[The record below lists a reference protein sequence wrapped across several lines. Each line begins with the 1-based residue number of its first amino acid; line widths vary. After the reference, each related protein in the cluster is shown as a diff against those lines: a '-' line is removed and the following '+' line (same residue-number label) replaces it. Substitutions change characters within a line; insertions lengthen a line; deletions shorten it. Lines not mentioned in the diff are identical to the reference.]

1 MGLNSFYLCALLVF
15 IYMEW
20 LYSLFIEHS
29 ALQAVVV
36 LSLISAIGLGLGRV
50 HFWGVSLG
58 VTFLFFAGI
67 LAGHFG
73 LSVDPQ
79 MLKYAESFG
88 LVIFVYS
95 LGLQVGPG
103 FFSSFRKGGV
113 TLNMLALGVV
123 LLGTLL
129 TVVASYATG
138 VSLPDMVGI
147 LCGATTNTPALG
159 AAQQTLKQMG
169 INSSTPALGCA
180 VAYPMGVVGVILA
193 VLLIRKVLVR
203 KEDLEIKEK
212 DDANK
217 TYIAAFQVHNP
228 AIFNK
233 SIKDIAR
240 MSYPKFVISRLW
252 RDGHVSIPTSD
263 KILKEGDRLLVITAE
278 KDALALTVLFGEQEN
293 TDWNKEDIDW
303 NAIDSELISQR
314 IVVTRPELN
323 GKKLGAL
330 RLRNHYGIN
339 ISRVYRSGVQLL
351 ATPGLIL
358 QLGDRLTV
366 VGEAAAIQNV
376 EKVLG
381 NAVKSLKE
389 PNLVV
394 IFIGIVLGLALGAIP
409 FSFPGVSTPVK
420 LGLAGGPIIVGI
432 LLGTFGPRIHMI
444 TYTTRS
450 ANLMLRALGLSMY
463 LACLGLDAGA
473 HFFDTVF
480 RPEGLLWIGLGA
492 GLTIIPTVLVGFVAF
507 KMMKIDF
514 GSVSGMLCGSMA
526 NPMALNYVND
536 TIPGDNP
543 SVAYAT
549 VYPLCMFL
557 RVIIAQVLLMF
568 LLN

>member
-1 MGLNSFYLCALLVF
+1 
-15 IYMEW
+15 MEW

-36 LSLISAIGLGLGRV
+36 LSLISAIGLGLGKIHV
-50 HFWGVSLG
+50 CGISLG
-58 VTFLFFAGI
+58 VTFVFFAGI

-73 LSVDPQ
+73 LSIDPQ
-79 MLKYAESFG
+79 MLNYAESFG
-88 LVIFVYS
+88 LIIFVYA

-113 TLNMLALGVV
+113 TLNMLAIAVV
-123 LLGTLL
+123 ILGTFLA
-129 TVVASYATG
+129 VVCSYTTG
-138 VSLPDMVGI
+138 VSLPNMVGI

-169 INSSTPALGCA
+169 MDSSTPALGCA
-180 VAYPMGVVGVILA
+180 VAYPLGVIGVILA
-193 VLLIRKVLVR
+193 VLLIRKLLVR
-203 KEDLEIKEK
+203 REDLEVQEK

-233 SIKDIAR
+233 SIKDIAH

-252 RDGHVSIPTSD
+252 RDGNVSIPTSE
-263 KILKEGDRLLVITAE
+263 KIIKEGDRLLVVTSE

-303 NAIDSELISQR
+303 NAIDSQLISQR

-351 ATPGLIL
+351 ATPELTL

-381 NAVKSLKE
+381 NAIKSLKE
-389 PNLVV
+389 PNLVAV
-394 IFIGIVLGLALGAIP
+394 FVGIILGLALGAVP
-409 FSFPGVSTPVK
+409 FSIPGISTPVR

-432 LLGTFGPRIHMI
+432 LIGTFGPRLHMI

-450 ANLMLRALGLSMY
+450 ANLMLRALGLSLY

-480 RPEGLLWIGLGA
+480 RPEGLLWIGLGF
-492 GLTIIPTVLVGFVAF
+492 GLTLVPTVLVGFFAF
-507 KMMKIDF
+507 KIMKIDF

-526 NPMALNYVND
+526 NPMALNYAND

-549 VYPLCMFL
+549 VYPLSMFL

-568 LLN
+568 LL

>member
-1 MGLNSFYLCALLVF
+1 
-15 IYMEW
+15 MEW

-36 LSLISAIGLGLGRV
+36 LSLSSAIGLGLGKIHV
-50 HFWGVSLG
+50 CGISLG
-58 VTFLFFAGI
+58 VTFVFFAGI

-73 LSVDPQ
+73 LSIDPQ
-79 MLKYAESFG
+79 MLNYAESFG
-88 LVIFVYS
+88 LIIFVYA

-113 TLNMLALGVV
+113 TLNMLAIAVV
-123 LLGTLL
+123 ILGTFLA
-129 TVVASYATG
+129 VVCSYTTG
-138 VSLPDMVGI
+138 VSLPNMVGI

-169 INSSTPALGCA
+169 LESSTPALGCA
-180 VAYPMGVVGVILA
+180 VAYPLGVIGVILA
-193 VLLIRKVLVR
+193 VLLIRKLLVR
-203 KEDLEIKEK
+203 REDLEVQEK

-233 SIKDIAR
+233 SIKDIAH

-252 RDGHVSIPTSD
+252 RDGNVSIPTSE
-263 KILKEGDRLLVITAE
+263 KIIKEGDRLLVVTSE

-303 NAIDSELISQR
+303 NAIDSQLISQR

-351 ATPGLIL
+351 ATPELTL

-381 NAVKSLKE
+381 NAIKSLKE
-389 PNLVV
+389 PNLVAV
-394 IFIGIVLGLALGAIP
+394 FVGIILGLALGAVP
-409 FSFPGVSTPVK
+409 FSIPGISTPVR

-432 LLGTFGPRIHMI
+432 LIGTFGPRLHMI

-450 ANLMLRALGLSMY
+450 ANLMLRALGLSLY

-480 RPEGLLWIGLGA
+480 RPEGLLWIGLGF
-492 GLTIIPTVLVGFVAF
+492 GLTLVPTVLVGFFAF
-507 KMMKIDF
+507 KIMKIDF

-526 NPMALNYVND
+526 NPMALNYAND

-549 VYPLCMFL
+549 VYPLSMFL

-568 LLN
+568 LL